1 MLPVLLEK
9 KRKMQMCHAK
19 MRVPRYAKGRNLL
32 QGLANQATTL
42 GLNKGVSKQLLRCT
56 AGISLPAAA
65 SCLTIFLQPKDRKK
79 SFSAF
84 SDLPRRHAS
93 KTGWKFSMQKRVE
106 DKTRQKPIS
115 LPSKDLGDLW
125 TFVFSSLQTSLFWI
139 LPFLRRSNKRARE
152 QMVFNSDS
160 ELDIAM
166 RTILGWSAFMN
177 IPPIQIS
184 MRSQP
189 NFHREPQNLC
199 GNIKR
204 GNFET
209 ILACM
214 HRTASVAN
222 CDGRN
227 FTLILRT
234 RG

>member
-125 TFVFSSLQTSLFWI
+125 TFVFSSLLDLIVLNRRLYRSRIPFFGVVTSARVSKWSLI
-139 LPFLRRSNKRARE
+139 L
-152 QMVFNSDS
+152 
-160 ELDIAM
+160 
-166 RTILGWSAFMN
+166 
-177 IPPIQIS
+177 
-184 MRSQP
+184 
-189 NFHREPQNLC
+189 
-199 GNIKR
+199 
-204 GNFET
+204 
-209 ILACM
+209 
-214 HRTASVAN
+214 TAS
-222 CDGRN
+222 
-227 FTLILRT
+227 
-234 RG
+234 